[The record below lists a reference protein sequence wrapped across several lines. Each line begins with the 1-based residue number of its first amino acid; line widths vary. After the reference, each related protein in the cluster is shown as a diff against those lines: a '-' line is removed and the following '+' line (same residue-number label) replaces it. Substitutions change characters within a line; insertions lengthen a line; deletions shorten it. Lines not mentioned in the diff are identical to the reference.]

1 MDGNGFEVDVMCVRT
16 VYTLKLFCDAILF
29 FAYIGLNGFASCS
42 SKLCLCLYFIIIIFK
57 IFRSFNLLYICF
69 SQMKRAACS
78 LDC

>member
-42 SKLCLCLYFIIIIFK
+42 SKLCFYQMRKVYILLLLFSKSLGVLISYIFV
-57 IFRSFNLLYICF
+57 
-69 SQMKRAACS
+69 S
-78 LDC
+78 LK